1 MTSLNKRL
9 AYLGIADFDY
19 LSARVLLRHGLVFTG
34 LPKAADAFE
43 KIIKLNLMLEAKTSR
58 NEDLAPEDLKRYE
71 HRLKRL
77 LEEFSKRTGITVEPG
92 VVEYFSMLQ
101 DAAAR
106 RYPEHWNSYRAKSSI
121 DQLDE
126 VYCQLRNLAASNFP
140 IEERE
145 RARCFGTFIGDA
157 YTETMIQA
165 IRGLGGESPWDLLA
179 YNNKQLDKFNFDHT
193 RSAHRFA

>member
-43 KIIKLNLMLEAKTSR
+43 KIIKLNLILEAKISR
-58 NEDLAPEDLKRYE
+58 NEELAPENLKKFE

-77 LEEFSKRTGITVEPG
+77 LEEFSNRTGIVVEP
-92 VVEYFSMLQ
+92 VVVDYFAMLQ

-106 RYPEHWNSYRAKSSI
+106 RYPEHWKTYRADASI
-121 DQLDE
+121 NQLDE
-126 VYCQLRNLAASNFP
+126 VYCQFRNLAAANFP
-140 IEERE
+140 IEEQE
-145 RARCFGTFIGDA
+145 RARCFGTFLGDA
-157 YTETMIQA
+157 YTETMMAA
-165 IRGLGGESPWDLLA
+165 IHGLGGESPWDLLA
-179 YNNKQLDKFNFDHT
+179 YNTKQLDKFNLDHT
-193 RSAHRFA
+193 RSAGRFA

>member
-34 LPKAADAFE
+34 LPKAADALE
-43 KIIKLNLMLEAKTSR
+43 KIIKLSLILEAKITR
-58 NEDLAPEDLKRYE
+58 NEELDPRHLKRFE
-71 HRLKRL
+71 HRLKDL
-77 LEEFSKRTGITVEPG
+77 LVELGKRTGITIDATVA
-92 VVEYFSMLQ
+92 EYFAMLQ
-101 DAAAR
+101 DAAMR
-106 RYPEHWNSYRAKSSI
+106 RYPEHWNTYRAESSV

-126 VYCQLRNLAASNFP
+126 VYCQLRNLATDNFP

-157 YTETMIQA
+157 YTDTMIERIQE
-165 IRGLGGESPWDLLA
+165 LGGESPWVLLA
-179 YNNKQLDKFNFDHT
+179 YNNKQLDKFHLDHARVT
-193 RSAHRFA
+193 KQRR